1 MLKLTVF
8 TNNESVV
15 RDKSHEVQFIEGD
28 AFAVLRAVRDAIH
41 LGGILK
47 SYPLGASIK
56 MLHAPIV
63 SVLVEEKKGPV
74 DQASFEVIED
84 SIIRLQNVMGER
96 PFDWRNRKD
105 YELVDNDRLHAAL
118 SELNAFA

>member
-15 RDKSHEVQFIEGD
+15 REKSHEVQFIEGD

-74 DQASFEVIED
+74 DQVSFEVIED
-84 SIIRLQNVMGER
+84 SIIRLQTVMGER

-118 SELNAFA
+118 RELNAFA

>member
-1 MLKLTVF
+1 MKLTVF

-15 RDKSHEVQFIEGD
+15 REKSHEVQFIEGD

-84 SIIRLQNVMGER
+84 SIIRLQTVMGER